1 MPLINLYTI
10 MPERRSPERLAAD
23 SESVDSDSSGV
34 IQVVVCTK
42 DNKAMGL
49 VVDQIIDVADEVV
62 EISGESSREG
72 VSATA
77 VIQDRVTEFL
87 DIDAVLRMHS
97 GKANR
102 RGNRTGAE
110 V

>member
-1 MPLINLYTI
+1 
-10 MPERRSPERLAAD
+10 
-23 SESVDSDSSGV
+23 
-34 IQVVVCTK
+34 
-42 DNKAMGL
+42 
-49 VVDQIIDVADEVV
+49 VADEVV

-87 DIDAVLRMHS
+87 DIDEVISMNS
-97 GKANR
+97 GKAKPR
-102 RGNRTGAE
+102 RRAKPKASTKPKASAKSKASTE

>member
-1 MPLINLYTI
+1 M
-10 MPERRSPERLAAD
+10 
-23 SESVDSDSSGV
+23 
-34 IQVVVCTK
+34 TK
-42 DNKAMGL
+42 PWGL
-49 VVDQIIDVADEVV
+49 SIIDVADEVV

-87 DIDAVLRMHS
+87 DIDEVISMNS
-97 GKANR
+97 GKGKPR
-102 RGNRTGAE
+102 RRAKSKASAE